1 MILIHL
7 LTQTLGIF
15 LFSSCLQNVQL
26 YWCSSSFSFPFL
38 LFNTC
43 KAFTYSQSAFNIK
56 IKTTIYCFWSHSAAL
71 SPAAVV
77 LFCFMSK
84 LFKSFFILNQPLS
97 YNHLCDWSDV
107 AMICWTAQGTD
118 SGSRSYFMSALNPGN
133 SNRRLTVQLEAG
145 LFPDSVFFILWFL

>member
-1 MILIHL
+1 MIHL

-15 LFSSCLQNVQL
+15 LFSSYLQKVQL
-26 YWCSSSFSFPFL
+26 YWCSSSFSFPIL

-107 AMICWTAQGTD
+107 ADVAMICLHWILGTATED
-118 SGSRSYFMSALNPGN
+118 SSAGSWFVSWLC
-133 SNRRLTVQLEAG
+133 
-145 LFPDSVFFILWFL
+145 FFILCFL

>member
-15 LFSSCLQNVQL
+15 LFSSCLQKVQL

-107 AMICWTAQGTD
+107 ADVAMICLHWILGTATED
-118 SGSRSYFMSALNPGN
+118 SQFSWKLVCFLTLFFYFM
-133 SNRRLTVQLEAG
+133 
-145 LFPDSVFFILWFL
+145 FSVE